1 MPATMHYSTKPS
13 IDSYNQLPL
22 AGHVKTLLS
31 NYFKNIVETGM
42 TPENVYALVI
52 SEVELPL
59 IETTMEYCSNN
70 QSKAAEIL
78 GLNRGTF
85 RKKLTHYGML

>member
-1 MPATMHYSTKPS
+1 MHYSTKPS